1 MPNIIKEEFL
11 THESEYKIHCF
22 PDIFDGCSSKNR
34 DNAGNMKSFK
44 RIDFGSAKPVHVLP
58 DNPETSKAFND
69 TFDEDKPDVEKLAYI
84 QGFKKGEKEG
94 IESGKKKMEPILN
107 NFRRVLSELDR
118 IKKESSL
125 MAEKEA
131 VDLSMAIARKIVCH
145 EIATNKETV
154 LSVVKEALKKVVDRD
169 KILIKI
175 NSADIQYVKDHE
187 IRFADFFENIEN
199 IEFEPDDTV
208 PSGGCVIK
216 TNSGDIDAR
225 LEKQLQA
232 IEEGF
237 KAELQEAGAGSL

>member
-1 MPNIIKEEFL
+1 MPNIIKEESL
-11 THESEYKIHCF
+11 SQENRYKIHCF
-22 PDIFDGCSSKNR
+22 PDIFNGCSSKNR
-34 DNAGNMKSFK
+34 DETENMKTFK
-44 RIDFGSAKPVHVLP
+44 RINFGSGKHTGDLTNDYKKDV
-58 DNPETSKAFND
+58 SFND
-69 TFDEDKPDVEKLAYI
+69 TIDEDRSDVEKLAYI

-94 IESGKKKMEPILN
+94 IESGKKKMEPVLN
-107 NFRRVLSELDR
+107 NFRQVLSELDR
-118 IKKESSL
+118 IKKESCL

-154 LSVVKEALKKVVDRD
+154 LSVVKEALKKVVDHD

-175 NSADIQYVKDHE
+175 NSADIQYVKNHE
-187 IRFADFFENIEN
+187 IRFADLFENIEN

-232 IEEGF
+232 IEEAF
-237 KAELQEAGAGSL
+237 KTELQETGTGSL

>member
-1 MPNIIKEEFL
+1 MPNIIKEEFPIQ
-11 THESEYKIHCF
+11 ESGYKIHCF
-22 PDIFDGCSSKNR
+22 PDIFDGYSSKNR
-34 DNAGNMKSFK
+34 DIARNIKSFK
-44 RIDFGSAKPVHVLP
+44 RIDFGNAKSVRDLTN
-58 DNPETSKAFND
+58 NPEKSGAFND
-69 TFDEDKPDVEKLAYI
+69 AFDEDVSDVEKLAYI

-94 IESGKKKMEPILN
+94 IESGKKKMEPVLN
-107 NFRRVLSELDR
+107 NFRQVLSELDR

-154 LSVVKEALKKVVDRD
+154 LCVVKEALKKIVDSD

-187 IRFADFFENIEN
+187 IRFAELFDNIEN

-232 IEEGF
+232 IEEAF
-237 KAELQEAGAGSL
+237 KTELQEAGAGSL